1 MSMPVSAM
9 AATNT
14 LARIG
19 RALADA
25 TRRRLLL
32 ELLDGPRSSGDLA
45 VVVDGSPSSTSNHLT
60 CLRECGLVV
69 AHPNGRRVV
78 YGLANN
84 ELAGALRGLAALDL
98 AATCDCHREVTP

>member
-1 MSMPVSAM
+1 ML
-9 AATNT
+9 ATATIATDT

-19 RALADA
+19 RALADT

-32 ELLDGPRSSGDLA
+32 ELLNGPRSSGELA
-45 VVVDGSPSSTSNHLT
+45 VSVDGSPSSTSNHLT

-69 AHPNGRRVV
+69 AHPDGRRVL
-78 YGLANN
+78 YQLANE
-84 ELAGALRGLAALDL
+84 ELSEALRGLATIDL

>member
-1 MSMPVSAM
+1 MSPTAM
-9 AATNT
+9 IATDT

-19 RALADA
+19 RALADP

-32 ELLDGPRSSGDLA
+32 ELLNGPRSSGELA
-45 VVVDGSPSSTSNHLT
+45 LSVDGSPSSTSNHLT

-69 AHPNGRRVV
+69 AHPDGRRVF
-78 YGLANN
+78 YQLAND
-84 ELAGALRGLAALDL
+84 ELADALRGLAALDL

>member
-1 MSMPVSAM
+1 M
-9 AATNT
+9 AATAMIATDT

-19 RALADA
+19 RALADT

-32 ELLDGPRSSGDLA
+32 ELLDGPRSSGELA
-45 VVVDGSPSSTSNHLT
+45 VSVDGSPPSTSNHLT

-69 AHPNGRRVV
+69 AHPDGRRVL
-78 YGLANN
+78 YQLAND
-84 ELAGALRGLAALDL
+84 ELAEALRGLATLDL